1 MLVKTKLRWKCFGN
15 DSKSM
20 FLFMSIYVNTKAC
33 MFVNIFSL
41 GLLKKVGGAV
51 ESVFIVRKEIDWHGK
66 PEGTFSLGDIKID
79 MIKDLS
85 QRGSS

>member
-20 FLFMSIYVNTKAC
+20 FLFMSIYVNTKAF

-41 GLLKKVGGAV
+41 GLLKKGG
-51 ESVFIVRKEIDWHGK
+51 GQ
-66 PEGTFSLGDIKID
+66 SLF
-79 MIKDLS
+79 L
-85 QRGSS
+85 

>member
-20 FLFMSIYVNTKAC
+20 FLFMSIYVNTKAF
-33 MFVNIFSL
+33 MFVNIVSL
-41 GLLKKVGGAV
+41 GLLKKGGV

-85 QRGSS
+85 QRGIS